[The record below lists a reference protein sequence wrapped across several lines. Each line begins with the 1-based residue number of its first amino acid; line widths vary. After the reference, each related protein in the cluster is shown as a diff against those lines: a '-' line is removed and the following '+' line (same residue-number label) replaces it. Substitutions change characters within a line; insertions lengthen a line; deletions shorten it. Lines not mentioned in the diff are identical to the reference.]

1 MRMSLRVPCLHQ
13 NGQPPPPPVP
23 GLAQE
28 WEWQLER
35 SLAQRVL
42 PEYGSGLCLGPVLRR
57 LVDGFLPLSTFR
69 CALDA
74 LPPRTF
80 RAVDVEFGSSADEAN
95 EQLVRLVRVAGA
107 PAGMGRA
114 SHP

>member
-13 NGQPPPPPVP
+13 NGQPPSPPVP
-23 GLAQE
+23 GLPQE

-57 LVDGFLPLSTFR
+57 LVGDFLPLSTFR

-74 LPPRTF
+74 WPHAHSEPWTL
-80 RAVDVEFGSSADEAN
+80 SSD
-95 EQLVRLVRVAGA
+95 RVLMR
-107 PAGMGRA
+107 PM
-114 SHP
+114 SSW